1 MRRQIWPQNLVFLTM
16 PQPASVMIH
25 VFPSLEHSTDCVRKP
40 ADNFR
45 TFVCVPY
52 GHLWTKHNRAKPMS
66 ESASALFSIADAGE
80 FRFARF
86 YIVCEEVPLGT
97 PESPPIVSGV
107 SDMHP
112 SDCPNVE
119 ETRNPMQTFSRKK
132 CSHFSP
138 TNIPSAFPHEIPKCI
153 LIILLIKAVKDN
165 KQDDV
170 SKELDTW
177 CDTLLLS
184 DDERSVFFMKG
195 YVVAAGYM
203 GYVNG
208 EYMLFSNEDD
218 YREYFED

>member
-1 MRRQIWPQNLVFLTM
+1 MFEL
-16 PQPASVMIH
+16 
-25 VFPSLEHSTDCVRKP
+25 PS
-40 ADNFR
+40 AI
-45 TFVCVPY
+45 
-52 GHLWTKHNRAKPMS
+52 
-66 ESASALFSIADAGE
+66 FSIADGSE

-86 YIVCEEVPLGT
+86 YSVCEAAALAATRKFAHCLWFGGHT
-97 PESPPIVSGV
+97 PGVFKRGRDTEWDASRGMEEIREFCFKDFAAVCLFWNFLFSG
-107 SDMHP
+107 
-112 SDCPNVE
+112 
-119 ETRNPMQTFSRKK
+119 
-132 CSHFSP
+132 
-138 TNIPSAFPHEIPKCI
+138 I